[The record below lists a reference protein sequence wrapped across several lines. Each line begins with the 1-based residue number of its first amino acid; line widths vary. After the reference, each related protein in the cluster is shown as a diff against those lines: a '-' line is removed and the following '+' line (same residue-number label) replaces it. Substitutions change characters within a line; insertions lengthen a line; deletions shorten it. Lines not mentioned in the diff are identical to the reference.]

1 MRMLSSY
8 LKKVSPPVH
17 TDGLQE
23 RFTSSSQPACVPS
36 PSVLE
41 WGRLSAHAREPYAG
55 AHAADLGG
63 LRGEPAVAGGWRT
76 EHHRPIGWVY
86 RRQAQRALRLT
97 IGSLDFIL
105 KIMDVFK

>member
-1 MRMLSSY
+1 MLSSC

-17 TDGLQE
+17 TDGLWE

-55 AHAADLGG
+55 ALAADLGG
-63 LRGEPAVAGGWRT
+63 LRGEPAVAGGWGGAQSIIGQLGGSVGTR
-76 EHHRPIGWVY
+76 HRE
-86 RRQAQRALRLT
+86 L
-97 IGSLDFIL
+97 
-105 KIMDVFK
+105 